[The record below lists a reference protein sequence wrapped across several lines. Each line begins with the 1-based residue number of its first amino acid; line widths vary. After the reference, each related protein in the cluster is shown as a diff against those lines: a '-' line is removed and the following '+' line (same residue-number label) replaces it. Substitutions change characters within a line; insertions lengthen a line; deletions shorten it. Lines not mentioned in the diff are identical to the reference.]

1 MRFTKIISLAALLLA
16 APYAL
21 AGKVA
26 VLNIE
31 SAVLQTEAAKKAEKA
46 LQSRADYAALVAK
59 AESLKAEFENLA
71 KEEKTKG
78 ETWPA
83 DKKQETKKKLKSLND
98 DYQEAVKKIQGE
110 QQKVVMGIM
119 QEMQPKMKAVIDEL
133 VAAEKIDI
141 IVKSQAALWADP
153 AADITPKVTE
163 KLNKAK

>member
-1 MRFTKIISLAALLLA
+1 MRFTKVISLAAMLLV
-16 APYAL
+16 APCAL

-31 SAVLQTEAAKKAEKA
+31 GAVLQTEAAKKAEKA
-46 LQSRADYAALVAK
+46 LQSRADYAALIAK
-59 AESLKAEFENLA
+59 AESLKAEFDTLA
-71 KEEKTKG
+71 KDEKAKS

-119 QEMQPKMKAVIDEL
+119 QEMQPKIKGIIDEL
-133 VAAEKIDI
+133 VAAEKIDL
-141 IVKSQAALWADP
+141 IVKSQAAFWADP
-153 AADITPKVTE
+153 AADITAKVTE